1 VHQAFWV
8 DVTAKKYDSNSN
20 FRPSF
25 VPIVIAKTAGGVMAR
40 LSLLG
45 QDFLWNSSDLFR
57 AQRKFESHPGIRWGF
72 CQDCGTSL
80 LYDCDQALEK
90 IYVTVASLDGPLD
103 REPDSHVSFEEQ
115 PAWARAHSMLPKY
128 FGKSEN
134 LIK

>member
-1 VHQAFWV
+1 LEQ
-8 DVTAKKYDSNSN
+8 
-20 FRPSF
+20 FRFISGAEK
-25 VPIVIAKTAGGVMAR
+25 I
-40 LSLLG
+40 
-45 QDFLWNSSDLFR
+45 
-57 AQRKFESHPGIRWGF
+57 RKFESHPGIRWGF